1 MAETAAGAA
10 EWNVVVT
17 IREARFREAR
27 KFLRRWGEVRR
38 TDHFHVVAM
47 RADDPEGLL
56 AEIGEAAA
64 ATPGIYKLLSHVMP
78 AQRTFVFASA
88 EEFEAKARDIAL
100 PWAPM
105 LAGRSFHVRLHRRGF
120 KGILSTPK
128 EERFLDDALLDALE
142 AGGRTG
148 AYRLY
153 RSGCDPPD
161 RNDRR
166 PRRDLAVAPRRPAAL
181 PIPWSR
187 VTPTRLATIDL

>member
-38 TDHFHVVAM
+38 TGHFHVVAM
-47 RADDPEGLL
+47 RADDPEGFL

-142 AGGRTG
+142 AAGAPGRIAFT
-148 AYRLY
+148 
-153 RSGCDPPD
+153 DPD
-161 RNDRR
+161 AI
-166 PRRDLAVAPRRPAAL
+166 LQ
-181 PIPWSR
+181 IE
-187 VTPTRLATIDL
+187 TIDGRAGISLWRREDLQRYPFLGAA